1 MQDSDLE
8 YLIWQFD
15 KRIILSEKK
24 PPLAVW
30 FSFAHT
36 LCIKNQTIKLD
47 ISSSGKMCSYFT
59 VFVPTFFSSMQP
71 TFMSL
76 KEIIVNQI

>member
-24 PPLAVW
+24 PPLGVPQ
-30 FSFAHT
+30 
-36 LCIKNQTIKLD
+36 K
-47 ISSSGKMCSYFT
+47 ISPCLMFLLKRSDDFCEPTCTSEYDENDCSLT
-59 VFVPTFFSSMQP
+59 H
-71 TFMSL
+71 
-76 KEIIVNQI
+76 

>member
-24 PPLAVW
+24 PPLGKRLIDGEDFVI
-30 FSFAHT
+30 FCGLLKKT
-36 LCIKNQTIKLD
+36 LTIQFIFGNCPEQGEGFL
-47 ISSSGKMCSYFT
+47 
-59 VFVPTFFSSMQP
+59 
-71 TFMSL
+71 
-76 KEIIVNQI
+76 

>member
-24 PPLAVW
+24 PPLVHTYILQYQFAVKMGEFNDNQLSH
-30 FSFAHT
+30 FS
-36 LCIKNQTIKLD
+36 LIQ
-47 ISSSGKMCSYFT
+47 
-59 VFVPTFFSSMQP
+59 
-71 TFMSL
+71 
-76 KEIIVNQI
+76 EIINQPHQF